1 MEPVEWFCAR
11 LHRDAASA
19 PLRPRAMTSRRFARR
34 STFALFVALL
44 LLATPA
50 SAEIFLTSRGNNAIL
65 VFADNATGNA
75 APLRKIQ
82 GNLTQ
87 ITQSN
92 SLNGIAVDA
101 LHGEI
106 VVSVANAKIL
116 VFDID
121 ADGNVPPLRVI
132 SGASTGLGFTAG
144 VAVDPYYNEIWAANP
159 SANAL
164 HVFARTANGDVA
176 PLRTIQGGA
185 TNIAQPTG
193 VFVDLDA
200 DEVYL
205 TNEASSAAG
214 VNVFARTANGNSA
227 PLRSIVGPATSFGF
241 ATGIFRDPASGDTRA
256 ADLFTGRVLR
266 FPEGTNGNVAP
277 SSELSSGSLSS
288 VAGITL
294 THAKEMLVVDLFR
307 DGLRGIHVSLSGSV
321 VPSRDLGGAQTQ
333 IDTPIYVATTS
344 GPFPGAVFTSAPNA
358 SFSYSL
364 AGTNPLSYSVSGAP
378 HLGTPL
384 GFTLDVGS
392 TGGTS
397 GMIIASFEVGHLPL
411 SSGNVLLVD
420 FPPIRLLGPR
430 NGALLDFQLALP
442 LDLSLAGL
450 KVFTQGVHFSSAP
463 GYVLSNAVNLELGL

>member
-1 MEPVEWFCAR
+1 M
-11 LHRDAASA
+11 AS
-19 PLRPRAMTSRRFARR
+19 RR
-34 STFALFVALL
+34 STALL
-44 LLATPA
+44 FAALLFAAAPL

-65 VFADNATGNA
+65 VFADDATGNV
-75 APLRKIQ
+75 APLRRIQ

-144 VAVDPYYNEIWAANP
+144 VAVDPYHDEIWAANP

-164 HVFARTANGDVA
+164 HVFARTASGNVA

-200 DEVYL
+200 DEVHL

-214 VNVFARTANGNSA
+214 VNVFARTASGNAA
-227 PLRSIVGPATSFGF
+227 PLRSIVGPATTFGF
-241 ATGIFRDPASGDTRA
+241 ATGIFREPSTGDTRA

-277 SSELSSGSLSS
+277 SSALSSGALSS

-294 THAKEMLVVDLFR
+294 THADEMLVVDLFG
-307 DGLRGIHVSLSGSV
+307 DGLRGFDVTASGSTA
-321 VPSRDLGGAQTQ
+321 PSRNLTGGLTQ
-333 IDTPIYVATTS
+333 IDTPIYVATTN
-344 GPFPGAVFTSAPNA
+344 GPFPGAVWTSAPDA
-358 SFSYSL
+358 SFAL
-364 AGTNPLSYSVSGAP
+364 RNAGTNPSSYAVSGAP
-378 HLGTPL
+378 VLGAPL

-397 GMIIASFEVGHLPL
+397 GMIVASFAAGNFPL
-411 SSGNVLLVD
+411 FSGNVLLVG
-420 FPPIRLLGPR
+420 FPPIRLLGPK
-430 NGALLDFQLALP
+430 NGAQLDWQLALP

-450 KVFTQGVHFSSAP
+450 TVFTQGVHVSSAP
-463 GYVLSNAVNLELGL
+463 GYVLSNAVDLTLGL